1 MLTTKLEMQYIDGQM
16 NRRNDSYIWWIDDTT
31 PNPSHSRMLAGKA
44 EASKAEADLH
54 RISLISPKPQLR
66 VQQGTPVKKGP
77 L

>member
-1 MLTTKLEMQYIDGQM
+1 
-16 NRRNDSYIWWIDDTT
+16 
-31 PNPSHSRMLAGKA
+31 MLAGKA
-44 EASKAEADLH
+44 EAGKAEADLH